1 MQELTYLFCKGLSIW
16 TGVTEVILSLGS
28 IRLFIPLF
36 LDSGCYPP
44 CIPHTDLLWNLED
57 FQHVYILICYLPNID
72 LKPTICQ
79 LEKRGKGHTKKEEK
93 TI

>member
-1 MQELTYLFCKGLSIW
+1 MDRSHRSHSLFRINSFIYSPIFRLRM
-16 TGVTEVILSLGS
+16 LPSL
-28 IRLFIPLF
+28 
-36 LDSGCYPP
+36 YPTD
-44 CIPHTDLLWNLED
+44 TDLLWNLED